1 MFFPMFFSPG
11 YLFVMLVG
19 FALLGA
25 SSMYVKRTYR
35 RWSGIRNST
44 GLTGVQVA
52 QQVLASAGL
61 SNVRVEVVDGELND
75 NYDPTQKVLYLSQGV
90 AYNSSVASEAIVA
103 HEIGHAVQDARG
115 FAPMKLRAGVLPAAN
130 IGSQLGVTMIII
142 GLILM
147 TVLRGLSTL
156 GFNIAVLGLLLFSCV
171 LVFQLVTLPVEL
183 DASHRAMG
191 LLRTNGIANHE
202 DISGARSVL
211 TAAALT
217 YVAATAYTAL
227 QVAYWGMQVFSRRD

>member
-1 MFFPMFFSPG
+1 MFYSPG
-11 YLFVMLVG
+11 YLVVMVIG
-19 FALLGA
+19 FALLGF

-44 GLTGVQVA
+44 GLTGAQVA

-61 SNVRVEVVDGELND
+61 SNVRVEVVDGELSD
-75 NYDPTQKVLYLSQGV
+75 NYDPTDKVLHLSQGV
-90 AYNSSVASEAIVA
+90 AYNASVASEAIVA

-115 FAPMKLRAGVLPAAN
+115 FAPMRLRAGVLPAAN
-130 IGSQLGVTMIII
+130 IGGQLGVTMIII
-142 GLILM
+142 GLVLM
-147 TVLRGLSTL
+147 TVLRGLSAL
-156 GFNIAVLGLLLFSCV
+156 GFNIAVLGLVLFSCV

-183 DASHRAMG
+183 DASRRAMG
-191 LLRTNGIANHE
+191 LLRTNGIVNQE
-202 DISGARSVL
+202 DIHGARSVL

-227 QVAYWGMQVFSRRD
+227 QVAYWGLQVFSRRD